1 MLSKYE
7 QGQAVPSMDV
17 LFALATALGIRL
29 ADLLTEPATEVRF
42 VAFRKHSGLLV
53 ADQERI
59 KARVSWQMEGR
70 HVLSAALGEPA
81 IPWTGPRLLA
91 RKAEDAERHALE
103 LRAAWGIGRQPVG
116 SMVSLLEDRGVAVLF
131 LDAPDK
137 FHGISGWADGQ
148 AVIAVQHRDK
158 DGARQRMDL
167 AHELAHLVLSPDSNV
182 DEEDYAKTFAGAFLF
197 PESAAIQ
204 ELGQK
209 RSRLTRAELDSIKV
223 RYGISIQAVLQRA
236 RKLDILAREGFEFW
250 MMALSRRNQRRDE
263 GEPYV
268 GPEEPTRALQIAS
281 RALTS
286 GLASSE
292 DIRRWDLLPDSLAT
306 LLEPTVAEEEDDHAA
321 QKAFLAL
328 GTEEREEA
336 SLAESEWMAD
346 FHRLNPDEII
356 PDFDDGELP

>member
-1 MLSKYE
+1 
-7 QGQAVPSMDV
+7 
-17 LFALATALGIRL
+17 
-29 ADLLTEPATEVRF
+29 
-42 VAFRKHSGLLV
+42 
-53 ADQERI
+53 
-59 KARVSWQMEGR
+59 
-70 HVLSAALGEPA
+70 
-81 IPWTGPRLLA
+81 
-91 RKAEDAERHALE
+91 
-103 LRAAWGIGRQPVG
+103 
-116 SMVSLLEDRGVAVLF
+116 
-131 LDAPDK
+131 
-137 FHGISGWADGQ
+137 
-148 AVIAVQHRDK
+148 
-158 DGARQRMDL
+158 
-167 AHELAHLVLSPDSNV
+167 
-182 DEEDYAKTFAGAFLF
+182 
-197 PESAAIQ
+197 
-204 ELGQK
+204 
-209 RSRLTRAELDSIKV
+209 
-223 RYGISIQAVLQRA
+223 VLQRA